1 MLSSRVSLVES
12 SKSIVINFLL
22 NREPDTVNQEFLAC
36 MNRSGKIHLTPAKVK
51 GKYIIRFMA
60 SQENCNMDQIQ
71 GAWKIIQDFA
81 EEILAERK
89 PRLSSL
95 ESHRHSFSRN
105 VSQDAY
111 ERVSKTS
118 QQLMDGATP
127 ILVVDDSENAS
138 RSSNS
143 VQRNSEES
151 SQTVEEAKD
160 QELNENSTGKPC
172 ESCKADIWHKKK

>member
-1 MLSSRVSLVES
+1 M
-12 SKSIVINFLL
+12 
-22 NREPDTVNQEFLAC
+22 NQEFLAR

-60 SQENCNMDQIQ
+60 SQENCNKEQIQ
-71 GAWKIIQDFA
+71 SAWKIIQEFA

-95 ESHRHSFSRN
+95 ESQRHSFSRN
-105 VSQDAY
+105 LSKDAY

-127 ILVVDDSENAS
+127 ILVVENAS
-138 RSSNS
+138 RSSKS
-143 VQRNSEES
+143 SSRNSEQGP
-151 SQTVEEAKD
+151 QTAEEAKE
-160 QELNENSTGKPC
+160 QEKNENSTGKPC
-172 ESCKADIWHKKK
+172 ENCRADLWHKKK